1 MYVGTVHKNKREIPY
16 EILDKKNI
24 SSGQS
29 AFVFTTDMT
38 LVTFESNLSK
48 TQKKNKFVLCPKGGV
63 DTFDHMCSFQVCS
76 RMTKRWLPTVFH
88 CILNAAVVNVYV
100 L

>member
-48 TQKKNKFVLCPKGGV
+48 TQKKTSLSCVLKVVLTLLITCV
-63 DTFDHMCSFQVCS
+63 RS
-76 RMTKRWLPTVFH
+76 RY
-88 CILNAAVVNVYV
+88 AVA
-100 L
+100 